1 MSFAHA
7 IREKSW
13 PQRDEPVQS
22 LTSPPVDFDLS
33 QLGDDLLGQ
42 FFLSAWHGMSPF
54 CFDTTRFSLWK
65 WCRLRGAGQWHRSA
79 AAVVVEFGELITIF
93 GRGWALQ
100 TVNRPR

>member
-1 MSFAHA
+1 MNAISRMSPPQVGHASGNSSPTRAMSFAHA

-42 FFLSAWHGMSPF
+42 FFVSA
-54 CFDTTRFSLWK
+54 
-65 WCRLRGAGQWHRSA
+65 
-79 AAVVVEFGELITIF
+79 
-93 GRGWALQ
+93 
-100 TVNRPR
+100 

>member
-1 MSFAHA
+1 MRSAGCRRRTLGTPVETPPTRAMSFAHA

-42 FFLSAWHGMSPF
+42 FFVSA
-54 CFDTTRFSLWK
+54 
-65 WCRLRGAGQWHRSA
+65 
-79 AAVVVEFGELITIF
+79 
-93 GRGWALQ
+93 
-100 TVNRPR
+100 